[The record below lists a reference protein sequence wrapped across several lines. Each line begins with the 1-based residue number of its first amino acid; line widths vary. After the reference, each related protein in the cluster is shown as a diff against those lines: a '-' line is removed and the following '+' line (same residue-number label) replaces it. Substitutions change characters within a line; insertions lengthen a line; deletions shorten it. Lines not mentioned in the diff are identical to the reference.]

1 MAQDKNPYGDT
12 LHLPKTDFPMRAG
25 LPTQEPKWLEKWHE
39 EDIYR
44 KLREERAGA
53 EKFILHCGPPYAN
66 GRLHMG
72 HALSYI
78 LKDFIVRAKS
88 MEGYDAPF
96 VPGWDCHGLPI
107 EWKVEQDLREKK
119 KSKDDLTI
127 KQLRDLCRAEAIK
140 WSGIQSQD
148 WQRLG
153 AIGDWDHPY
162 LTMNYHNEADI
173 VRELGKMM
181 DKGYLYKGAKS
192 VMWSTVEQTALAEA
206 EVEYKDKS
214 STAIYVKFPIV
225 GRNNEFIVIWTT
237 TPWTMPANKAVAYG
251 KDVNYV
257 ALKNGDESY
266 WVAEDLVEEFGK
278 LTELGDLPKGATC
291 KGSDFAGLKCK
302 HPFYDFEVPVLE
314 GFHVTTDAGTGFVHI
329 APSHGAEDFQIGTEQ
344 GLDVF
349 CHVNGNGTY
358 DEEVPALSKTG
369 VELTG
374 VHIWKAQPLIIA
386 EMEAQ
391 NTLIHSYEFMHSY
404 PVSWRSKAPL
414 IFRTTPQWFIAMDGE
429 NDLRGEALKAI
440 QTVEW
445 IPGYGENRITSMI
458 ANRPDWCISRQRA
471 WGVPIAIF
479 KNKATGEYISDP
491 AVFESIALHVE
502 KMGVDAWEE
511 LAVEELLPQGWLE
524 ANGVDPLD
532 LEKETDILDVWIDS
546 GTTHA
551 HVVRRRPEL
560 ARPEGCRPAQL
571 YLEGS
576 DQHRGW
582 FHSSLLT
589 SVATYGDAP
598 YEQVL
603 THGFVVDG
611 QGRKMSKSLGN
622 GVEPHEMAE
631 KYGMD
636 IVRLWVASSDYAEDV
651 RLSDEIMKGVSDAYR
666 RFRNSFRW
674 LLGNLDGFDAGKDAV
689 NYADMPELE
698 KYILSRFANVMKQA
712 RSDYEAYKFHKV
724 YQAFY
729 AFCNTELSSFYFDIR
744 KDCLY
749 CDSTDS
755 KRRLASLTVLDIILR
770 GITTALAPILSFTCD
785 EVWRAYGNEKS
796 VHLTT
801 FAEMEEGWIDTSL
814 EAKWQKALE
823 LRSQVL
829 LKLEGLRE
837 KGEIGSSLEAE
848 VSLPVGADLADIDWA
863 ELLIVSHVEH
873 AFSDMEITARKS
885 ASSKCPRCWTYAD
898 DIGANSEYDDVCGRC
913 AEAVAQAKKPSAA

>member
-1 MAQDKNPYGDT
+1 MANDKNQYGDT

-39 EDIYR
+39 ENIYH
-44 KLREERAGA
+44 KLRESREGA

-78 LKDFIVRAKS
+78 LKDFIVRAKN
-88 MEGYDAPF
+88 MQGYDAPF

-107 EWKVEQDLREKK
+107 EWKVEQDIRKDKK
-119 KSKDDLTI
+119 DKDDLTI
-127 KQLRDLCRAEAIK
+127 KELRDRCRAEAVK
-140 WSGIQSQD
+140 WSAVQSQD
-148 WQRLG
+148 WQRFG
-153 AIGDWDHPY
+153 SIGDWDKPY
-162 LTMNYHNEADI
+162 LTMNYKNEAGI

-192 VMWSTVEQTALAEA
+192 IMWSTVEQTALAEA
-206 EVEYKDKS
+206 EIEYKDKT

-225 GRNNEFIVIWTT
+225 GRENEFIVIWTT

-251 KDVNYV
+251 KDITYV

-266 WVAEDLVEEFGK
+266 WIAADLVDEFEEITGING
-278 LTELGDLPKGATC
+278 LGTSDTA
-291 KGSDFAGLKCK
+291 KGSYFAGLKCK

-329 APSHGAEDFQIGTEQ
+329 APSHGAEDFQIGVEQ

-349 CHVNGNGTY
+349 CHVEGNGVY
-358 DEEVPALSKTG
+358 DEEVPPLKKTK
-369 VELTG
+369 EALTG

-391 NTLIHSYEFMHSY
+391 NTLIHSYELTHSY

-429 NDLRGEALKAI
+429 NDLRGKALAAI
-440 QTVEW
+440 KKVEW

-458 ANRPDWCISRQRA
+458 AGRPDWCISRQRA
-471 WGVPIAIF
+471 WGVPITIF

-491 AVFESIALHVE
+491 DVFEYIAKQVE
-502 KMGVDAWEE
+502 KMGIDAWES
-511 LAVEELLPQGWLE
+511 LAVEELLPEGWLE
-524 ANGVDPLD
+524 KNNVDPMD

-551 HVVRRRPEL
+551 HVLRQRAEL
-560 ARPEGCRPAQL
+560 KRKEGLRPANL

-598 YEQVL
+598 YDQVL

-611 QGRKMSKSLGN
+611 HGRKMSKSLGN
-622 GVEPHEMAE
+622 GIAPQELAE

-651 RLSDEIMKGVSDAYR
+651 RLSDEILKGVSDAYR

-674 LLGNLDGFDAGKDAV
+674 LLGNLNGFDAKKDGVA
-689 NYADMPELE
+689 YDKLPELE
-698 KYILSRFANVMKQA
+698 KYVLSRFTGVMQQA
-712 RSDYEAYKFHKV
+712 EKDYDAYKFHKV

-729 AFCNTELSSFYFDIR
+729 NFCSAELSSLYFDIR

-749 CDSTDS
+749 CDVESS
-755 KRRLASLTVLDIILR
+755 NRRKSALTVLDIILR
-770 GITTALAPILSFTCD
+770 GMSTALAPLLAFTCD
-785 EVWRAYGNEKS
+785 EVWRAMGEKES
-796 VHLTT
+796 IHLQEFYKVETK
-801 FAEMEEGWIDTSL
+801 WQDSDL

-823 LRSQVL
+823 LRSKAL
-829 LKLEGLRE
+829 LKLEELRE

-848 VSLPVGADLADIDWA
+848 VTLPVSDDLKDIDWQ
-863 ELLIVSHVEH
+863 ELLIVSHVETGE
-873 AFSDMEITARKS
+873 EIAARKS
-885 ASSKCPRCWTYAD
+885 ANEKCPRCWTFAA
-898 DIGANSEYDDVCGRC
+898 DIGSNADYKDVCGRC
-913 AEAVAQAKKPSAA
+913 AEAVAQAQKSTAA